1 MSNLQ
6 AFQNFGKKSGNAPL
20 VKEKK
25 IAVVYTRVS
34 SKEQMDKNLSLDFQK
49 KYIEEYAQRNDIAIL
64 EYFGGTYESA
74 KTDGR
79 KEFSRMQEYIKKNKG
94 FITHILVY
102 TLDRFSRTGGGAIK
116 LSEELRE
123 KYGVSVFAVTQPT
136 DTSNPSGVF
145 QQSIH
150 FLFSQ
155 YDNQLRKQ
163 RAVAGMKEKFQRGYW
178 VVKPPMGYDII
189 RKNGER
195 LIVVNEE
202 GKKLKKAFEWKVKGF
217 KNEAILEKL
226 RAIGLKI
233 YKQKLSA
240 TFRNPF
246 YCGLMAH
253 GMLDGKVIEGKHE
266 KLISHELFLKVNEI
280 NAVAKG
286 GGVPHS
292 REHNEVPLKVFM
304 KCDACNA
311 PMSGYRS
318 SKYASRWYYKCRT
331 KGCSCNKTTEIMH
344 ELFTNLLGELEL
356 KKEYIAPLTEMLKD
370 NYDKFIEVQENE
382 SETYKNE
389 LKAIEKKIDILQE
402 KHYINGEISSDV
414 YNKLSAKL
422 EFQKHEI
429 SQNISFPKKGI
440 SNFVQ
445 TIENA
450 VKTCSKL
457 NEIWTSSSFHEREKF
472 QNLLFPEGIWY
483 IKENHSFRTP
493 KTNLLFTAIP
503 MLVGNTAKNE
513 KGQITNKSDLSF
525 SVGRTGFE
533 PATPWSQTRYSTELN
548 YLPR

>member
-6 AFQNFGKKSGNAPL
+6 AFQSFGKKSGNSPQI
-20 VKEKK
+20 KEKK

-49 KYIEEYAQRNDIAIL
+49 KYIEEYAERNDIAIL

-79 KEFSRMQEYIKKNKG
+79 KEFARMQEYIKKNKG
-94 FITHILVY
+94 FVTHILVY

-163 RAVAGMKEKFQRGYW
+163 RAVAGMKEKFQRGHW

-195 LIVVNEE
+195 LIVVNDE
-202 GKKLKKAFEWKVKGF
+202 GKKLKKAFEWKVKGL

-226 RAIGLKI
+226 RSMGLRI

-240 TFRNPF
+240 IFRNPF

-266 KLISHELFLKVNEI
+266 KLISHDMFLKVNEI

-304 KCDACNA
+304 KCDACNT

-318 SKYASRWYYKCRT
+318 SKYGSKWYYKCRT
-331 KGCSCNKTTEIMH
+331 KGCSCNKTNLIMH
-344 ELFTNLLGELEL
+344 ELFADLLNKLEL
-356 KKEYIAPLTEMLKD
+356 KQEFIAPLTEMLRD
-370 NYDKFIEVQENE
+370 NFSKFIKVQE
-382 SETYKNE
+382 SETEAFRSE
-389 LKAIEKKIDILQE
+389 LMAIEKKIDTLQE
-402 KHYINGEISSDV
+402 KHYINGEISKEV
-414 YNKLSAKL
+414 YYKLSAKL
-422 EFQKHEI
+422 EYQKHEI
-429 SQNISFPKKGI
+429 SQNISFPKKSI
-440 SNFVQ
+440 SNFEDK
-445 TIENA
+445 INNA
-450 VKTCSKL
+450 VNICSKL
-457 NEIWTSSSFHEREKF
+457 NEIWGSSNFHEREKF

-483 IKENHSFRTP
+483 NKENHSFRTP
-493 KTNLLFTAIP
+493 KTNLLFSAITS
-503 MLVGNTAKNE
+503 LQSVSALND

-533 PATPWSQTRYSTELN
+533 PATPWSQTKYSTELN
-548 YLPR
+548 YLP